1 MPPDTLGARGTF
13 LLLFAA
19 EIARRSRDR
28 DEREKTSSF
37 PLATIAA
44 VSIHPDPR
52 LWPYM
57 WINIFFSKDFTQN
70 ILKINEAI
78 VVLRSLRYI

>member
-37 PLATIAA
+37 PLATIAE

-52 LWPYM
+52 L
-57 WINIFFSKDFTQN
+57 
-70 ILKINEAI
+70 
-78 VVLRSLRYI
+78 